1 MFNNH
6 IRGWINYY
14 GRFYK
19 SALYPALRH
28 IDRISGRTD
37 HRGAGGDRARSGAG
51 PGGAHAYRRAAERE
65 SISRATKRS
74 CRPRPSSSPL
84 PIRLAGPKT
93 QRQGARHPILRLR
106 SPCRPSASITP
117 QEARSDPIG
126 DLVAATVADTP
137 EPDSARESA
146 AAPQPSEPVPDQEPN
161 RPAQAA
167 SSSQDVDGAAA
178 GNSAGPPALAFGA
191 EPATS
196 RKHATGGERP
206 QLRPSPLYANRTRRR
221 PSRPETPDADVVS
234 GDSASR
240 PSAKRARATKRNPA
254 EVNRAKK
261 EAERSA
267 KREAERAAK
276 REAERAAKREAER
289 AAKREAERA
298 AKREAEREA
307 KAARKKAKVVPRA
320 ATDGRGPRTPK
331 TRQGAVT
338 APNSKSSISRRKF
351 PVLCRKFPVMARKIP
366 CSVA

>member
-1 MFNNH
+1 MQQ
-6 IRGWINYY
+6 
-14 GRFYK
+14 
-19 SALYPALRH
+19 S
-28 IDRISGRTD
+28 
-37 HRGAGGDRARSGAG
+37 DRAARDLR
-51 PGGAHAYRRAAERE
+51 PVR
-65 SISRATKRS
+65 
-74 CRPRPSSSPL
+74 CRF
-84 PIRLAGPKT
+84 RLAGPKT

-234 GDSASR
+234 GNSASR

-261 EAERSA
+261 EAERS
-267 KREAERAAK
+267 AK

-331 TRQGAVT
+331 TRQGAVLLQIRNPAQLPSLPAPVAPTNPTPRAINLDRHASSCPHFRPYRGSVVSSFKLLGEGQT
-338 APNSKSSISRRKF
+338 AECCKREAERRVAYVHFVRISELVASETILTSMLKLMRWRSSDRL
-351 PVLCRKFPVMARKIP
+351 PWCP
-366 CSVA
+366 